1 MITITGVSLVFGGR
15 KLFDDV
21 NLKFTSGNC
30 YGVIGA
36 NGAGKTTFTRILSG
50 ELEPTSGEVSI
61 GAGERL
67 AILEQ
72 DHFKYDEHS
81 VRETVIMGHKRL
93 HQIIA
98 DKDAL
103 YAKEDFTEEDGVLAG
118 ALEHEFAELGGWDAE
133 SDAEKLLQGLGVDA
147 ALYDQPMAALDGG
160 DKVKALL
167 AQALFGNPDILLLDE
182 PTNHLD
188 FHAVRWLEE
197 FLIEYPN
204 TVIVVSHDR
213 HFLNRVC
220 THMVDIDYGRIAM
233 TMGNYDFWYESSQL
247 ANRLI
252 ADQNRKKEE
261 KIKDLQAFIERFSS
275 NASKA
280 RQATSRKKLL
290 DKITI
295 EDIRPSNRK
304 YPFVGFSPEREAG
317 KDILFVEG
325 LSKTIGGVR
334 LLHNVTFSMSREDRV
349 VVLSRNEQARTA
361 LFQILMGE
369 MEPDSGSFRWGV
381 TTSQAYLPRDNSAYF
396 DGSELNLLDWLR
408 QYSVDQTE
416 SFLRGYLGRMLFRGD
431 DPYKLVRVLSG
442 GEKMRCMLARM
453 MLSSANVL
461 LLDEPTNHLDLE
473 SITAVN
479 DGLAA
484 FKGNLM
490 FASHDHKF
498 IETLANRVIEL
509 TPNGIYDNRME
520 FNEFLE
526 NEDVQKRIDAMYA
539 QGL

>member
-369 MEPDSGSFRWGV
+369 MEPNSGSFRWGV

-484 FKGNLM
+484 FKGNLL

>member
-98 DKDAL
+98 DKDTL

-484 FKGNLM
+484 FKGNLI

>member
-1 MITITGVSLVFGGR
+1 MITITGLSLVFGGR

-50 ELEPTSGEVSI
+50 ELDPSSGEVSI
-61 GAGERL
+61 TAGERL

-72 DHFKYDEHS
+72 DHFKYDGYP

-93 HQIIA
+93 YQIIT
-98 DKDAL
+98 DKDEL
-103 YAKEDFTEEDGVLAG
+103 YAKEDFTEDDGVLAA
-118 ALEHEFAELGGWDAE
+118 ALEQEFSELNGWDAD
-133 SDAEKLLQGLGVDA
+133 SDAEKLLQGLGVDS
-147 ALYDQPMAALDGG
+147 ALYDQPMSALDGG
-160 DKVKALL
+160 DKVKVLL

-188 FHAVRWLEE
+188 FHAVHWLEE
-197 FLIEYPN
+197 FLIEYQN

-247 ANRLI
+247 MSRMLN
-252 ADQNRKKEE
+252 DQNRKKEE
-261 KIKDLQAFIERFSS
+261 KIKELQTFIERFSS

-290 DKITI
+290 DKITL
-295 EDIRPSNRK
+295 EDIRPSTRK
-304 YPFVGFSPEREAG
+304 YPFVGFAPEREAG

-325 LSKTIGGVR
+325 ISKTINGER
-334 LLHNVTFSMSREDRV
+334 LLHNVTFAIGRDDRV
-349 VVLSRNEQARTA
+349 VLMSRNEQARTA

-369 MEPDSGSFRWGV
+369 MEPDEGSLRWGI
-381 TTSQAYLPRDNSAYF
+381 TTSQAYLPRDNSAFF

-408 QYSVDQTE
+408 QYSSDQTE
-416 SFLRGYLGRMLFRGD
+416 TFLRGYLGRMLFRGD

-442 GEKMRCMLARM
+442 GEKMRCMFSRM
-453 MLSSANVL
+453 MLSGANVL

-484 FKGNLM
+484 FKGNLI
-490 FASHDHKF
+490 FSSHDHKF

-509 TPNGIYDNRME
+509 TPNGIYDNKIE

-526 NEDVQKRIDAMYA
+526 NEDIQKRIDGMYK
-539 QGL
+539 G

>member
-484 FKGNLM
+484 FKGNLI